1 MVAVIEASQEFQQWF
16 SLGLG
21 GLLITLVGY
30 SIFKLI
36 GAWMSLATTERHSSD
51 ESRERAD
58 VLQERLNEEIKRR
71 VALEVE
77 VRFLKK
83 EINELET
90 QVQHLV
96 ERLEAMEN

>member
-1 MVAVIEASQEFQQWF
+1 MQQTENFQQWF

-21 GLLITLVGY
+21 GVLIGLVAY

-36 GAWMSLATTERHSSD
+36 GAWMSLASTERHSSD

-77 VRFLKK
+77 VKFLKK

-90 QVQHLV
+90 QVQRLV
-96 ERLEAMEN
+96 ERLEAMEQ

>member
-1 MVAVIEASQEFQQWF
+1 MMEATDSVQQWV

-21 GLLITLVGY
+21 GVLISLVGY

-36 GAWMSLATTERHSSD
+36 GAWMSLASTERHSSD
-51 ESRERAD
+51 ESRERAE
-58 VLQERLNEEIKRR
+58 VLQERLNDEIKKR

-83 EINELET
+83 EINELEA
-90 QVQHLV
+90 QVQRLV